1 MIFWMLLLAFP
12 TDDDCSVCFNPIKED
27 QSRTACSFHPAHSY
41 CGNSHGHKCAS
52 CDAPNGLMEDEWII
66 KRPFYSFLY
75 QLNDFKLSDVEKD
88 GKKFQDA
95 LNALIAQ
102 GANIYPQY
110 EENQNYFK
118 DIWQEIDPIIAELGI
133 QQNIIENAS
142 QNLNLKEVIDAIKAY
157 CEFNSN
163 VTFEDD
169 DEGLQVAKDNI
180 LIQLGKICASQNP
193 VTYYLIYQSI
203 KDIVKS
209 IPQEILEKLQNCN
222 K

>member
-1 MIFWMLLLAFP
+1 MIFWMLLIAFP
-12 TDDDCSVCFNPIKED
+12 TVDDCSICFNPINEN
-27 QSRTACSFHPAHSY
+27 QRRTACLFHPAHSY
-41 CGNSHGHKCAS
+41 CGNSHSHRCAS

-75 QLNDFKLSDVEKD
+75 QLNDFKLNDVEKD
-88 GKKFQDA
+88 GKKYQDA
-95 LNALIAQ
+95 LIALIAQ
-102 GANIYPQY
+102 GADIYPQN

-118 DIWQEIDPIIAELGI
+118 DIWQEIDPIIVELGI

-142 QNLNLKEVIDAIKAY
+142 QNLNLNEVSNAIKAY
-157 CEFNSN
+157 YEFNSI

-169 DEGLQVAKDNI
+169 DEGLQEAKEKI
-180 LIQLGKICASQNP
+180 LIQLGEICASPNP
-193 VTYYLIYQSI
+193 VTYYRIYQSI
-203 KDIVKS
+203 EDIVKS